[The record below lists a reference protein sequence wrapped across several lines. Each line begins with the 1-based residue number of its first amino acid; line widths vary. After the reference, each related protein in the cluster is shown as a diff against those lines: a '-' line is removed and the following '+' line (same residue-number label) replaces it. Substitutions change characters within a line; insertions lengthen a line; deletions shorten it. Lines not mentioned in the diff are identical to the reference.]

1 MLSWKIIIR
10 EEIVALEYFNF
21 QIIVTI
27 TGFVTAGL
35 TIHAAFKEWHVSPV
49 ITTLDSIAAPV
60 TSIQF
65 PTVTVCQEEF
75 KTKDHW
81 AILENILNF
90 VAFECADDPED
101 PEVAYSYKLA
111 SCNETLSVRQDF
123 QFLITS
129 VTDIFKF
136 NWKSIEKRCR

>member
-1 MLSWKIIIR
+1 M
-10 EEIVALEYFNF
+10 
-21 QIIVTI
+21 
-27 TGFVTAGL
+27 TAGL
-35 TIHAAFKEWHVSPV
+35 SIHAAIKEWHASPV

-75 KTKDHW
+75 HPKDHW

-90 VAFECADDPED
+90 VAFECADYPD
-101 PEVAYSYKLA
+101 VAFDEYGYTLA
-111 SCNETLSVRQDF
+111 SCNDTVKVREDF

-129 VTDIFKF
+129 VTDFFLNQLKNGCWNKQSFK
-136 NWKSIEKRCR
+136 NHCSVI

>member
-1 MLSWKIIIR
+1 M
-10 EEIVALEYFNF
+10 
-21 QIIVTI
+21 
-27 TGFVTAGL
+27 TAGL
-35 TIHAAFKEWHVSPV
+35 SIHAAFKEWHECPI

-75 KTKDHW
+75 HPKDHW

-90 VAFECADDPED
+90 VAFECTDDPEYVS
-101 PEVAYSYKLA
+101 EYGYSLA
-111 SCNETLSVRQDF
+111 LCDETMKVRSDF

-129 VTDIFKF
+129 VTDFFINQLK
-136 NWKSIEKRCR
+136 NGCWNKQSYKNHCSVI